1 MGQVDYK
8 KKYMEIRSILVSSVD
23 QAFKAGY
30 QQGSKDAQVDAMQ
43 QQAQAQAQQ
52 MAAMQ
57 NGMQNGA
64 QPGQDDGSMSPD
76 EQQGQVMDG
85 AADAHFQDGSNE
97 LENGM
102 AELEQELGKA
112 EVDKEAVTAQ
122 LANLTRSLNKIKE
135 ANELKKSSNHI
146 KKTKN
151 AHNKLTEF
159 SLGYKNNLS
168 TTHKKAVN
176 AQQNIVE
183 GILKKWEVEES
194 KVAGDI
200 LDVLASENKV
210 K

>member
-1 MGQVDYK
+1 MGQIDYK
-8 KKYMEIRSILVSSVD
+8 KKYMEVRSILANSID

-30 QQGSKDAQVDAMQ
+30 QQGNKDAQVDAMQ

-57 NGMQNGA
+57 GGM
-64 QPGQDDGSMSPD
+64 QPGQGDGSMTPE

-112 EVDKEAVTAQ
+112 EVDKEAVAAQ

-135 ANELKKSSNHI
+135 ANELKKSSSHI
-146 KKTKN
+146 KKIKN
-151 AHNKLTEF
+151 AHNKLTDF
-159 SLGYKNNLS
+159 SIGYKNNLS

-176 AQQNIVE
+176 AQQSIVE
-183 GILKKWEVEES
+183 NILKKWEAEET

-200 LDVLASENKV
+200 LNILADEDKV

>member
-1 MGQVDYK
+1 MGQIDYK
-8 KKYMEIRSILVSSVD
+8 KKYMEIRSILVNSVD

-30 QQGSKDAQVDAMQ
+30 QQGSKDAQVEAMQ
-43 QQAQAQAQQ
+43 QQAEMQAQQ

-57 NGMQNGA
+57 GGMQ
-64 QPGQDDGSMSPD
+64 PGMDDGTMTPE

-102 AELEQELGKA
+102 AELEQELSKA
-112 EVDKEAVTAQ
+112 EFDKQAIAAQ

-135 ANELKKSSNHI
+135 ANELKKSSSHI
-146 KKTKN
+146 KKIKN
-151 AHNKLTEF
+151 AHNKLSEY
-159 SLGYKNNLS
+159 SLGYKKNLS
-168 TTHKKAVN
+168 TTHKKAVS

-183 GILKKWEVEES
+183 GILKKWEAEET
-194 KVAGDI
+194 KVAADI
-200 LDVLASENKV
+200 LDVLSSENKV